1 MHAPV
6 GQLSPW
12 GTTGYAIS
20 MHQSDVILTNTC
32 FLDNEFAGYG
42 TVEIFDHSAY
52 QLNGNYL
59 SGNTSHLRCPF
70 AAYSD
75 FQPTTPLNITTCL
88 APNATTCQSTLYE
101 SWKES
106 LARGTPSPSA
116 PGPPSAPTAQ
126 KPTIPPR
133 PTREPGGPT
142 SGERNMQESR
152 LFRLCLRLFAV
163 GFSFGTWQ

>member
-1 MHAPV
+1 MHGLV
-6 GQLSPW
+6 GQLSQW

-20 MHQSDVILTNTC
+20 IHQSDLILSNTC

-42 TVEIFDHSAY
+42 TVEIFDRSAF

-59 SGNTSHLRCPF
+59 SGNTSQLRCPF

-75 FQPTTPLNITTCL
+75 VQPTTPLNITTCL

-101 SWKES
+101 SWKET

-116 PGPPSAPTAQ
+116 PGPQSAPTAQ
-126 KPTIPPR
+126 RPTLPPR

-142 SGERNMQESR
+142 SAGGRTHGS
-152 LFRLCLRLFAV
+152 LLRLCLWLFAV
-163 GFSFGTWQ
+163 RFSFGTWQ